1 MLRRLLAFLLCA
13 STASGETQPRIGVLN
28 FTQTTE
34 ALNIEVPRSLLLR
47 ANRVID

>member
-1 MLRRLLAFLLCA
+1 MLRRLLAFLLCVSPLA
-13 STASGETQPRIGVLN
+13 VEAQPRIGVLN

-34 ALNIEVPRSLLLR
+34 ALNIEFPRSLLLR